1 MSKRNIIILWIVFI
15 LAIVVMPIFLFT
27 IKINAFNLYGP
38 LPSLARL
45 ENPDP
50 DLASELYSRDGVL
63 LGPYFRYNRTPAFYN
78 ELSPELVETLL
89 YTEDMRFWQHSG
101 IDLVGLLRAAYG
113 TVTFNSRGGGSTI
126 TMQLAE
132 NLYKTSTENRGS
144 FYSIPKIG
152 SLITKLKEWIISI
165 QLESQYTKEEII
177 ALFLNTIEYGGG
189 SYGIQVACSTYFN
202 KLPHEI
208 NYQEAAVL
216 VGLINAPTRWNPVI
230 NPDNA
235 LRKRTEVLYNLL
247 KFDRI
252 TRIEFDS
259 LIEMPIDLNYQVQNQ
274 NKGLATYFRTV
285 VGNDLF
291 RWANENG
298 YDLYG
303 DGLRIYTTLDSHI
316 QKYAEDALNTHM
328 KQLQQTFD
336 EHWEGENPW
345 RDEDGNEIENFLE
358 NGIKR
363 ADYYKNIVTTYGE
376 DSDSVEIMLNMKKPM
391 TVFSWEGEI
400 DTVFSSYDSL
410 AYYKKFLNAG
420 FLAMDPH
427 TGYIKAWVGGIDHKF
442 FKFDHVKYSRRQP
455 GSTFKPFV
463 YATAIADGFSP
474 CFPVVDVPISFDVVG
489 DPPTWTP
496 NNSNNKWSGETMTLR
511 QAMAGSVNSITA
523 WVMKKVSPQRVVDQA
538 KLMGIHSPLDPV
550 PSLCLGAGGDV
561 SLYEMV
567 GAYSTFVNKGTWT
580 QPIYITRIEDKNG
593 ALIEE
598 FIPQRGEALSEE
610 TAYLMLHMLMG
621 TTEAPY
627 GTARGMDWEL
637 KDKNEV
643 GAKTGTTQNASDGW
657 FLGVT
662 KDLVAGV
669 WVGGDERSIHF
680 KTWSMG
686 QGGRTAMPIWQDFML
701 NVYKDPLLD
710 YQKGPFAK
718 PLNRLSVE
726 INCDVYNNLRT
737 NELDSLMNEVEQ
749 IDEDDF
755 I

>member
-15 LAIVVMPIFLFT
+15 LAIVLIPIFLYS
-27 IKINAFNLYGP
+27 IRIDAYNLYGP

-50 DLASELYSRDGVL
+50 DLSSELYSSDGVL
-63 LGPYFRYNRTPAFYN
+63 LGKYFRYNRTPAFYN

-89 YTEDMRFWQHSG
+89 YTEDMRFWEHSG
-101 IDLVGLLRAAYG
+101 IDLQGLLRAAYG
-113 TVTFNSRGGGSTI
+113 IVTFNFRGGGSTI

-132 NLYKTSTENRGS
+132 NLYKTSTENRGAL
-144 FYSIPKIG
+144 YSIPKVG

-165 QLESQYTKEEII
+165 QLENQYTKEEII

-189 SYGIQVACSTYFN
+189 SYGIRVACSTYFN
-202 KLPHEI
+202 KLPSEI
-208 NYQEAAVL
+208 NYQEAAIL

-235 LRKRTEVLYNLL
+235 MRKRTEVLYNLL

-259 LIEMPIDLNYQVQNQ
+259 LKEIPIELNYKVQNQ
-274 NKGLATYFRTV
+274 NQGLATYFRTV
-285 VGNDLF
+285 VGNDLL

-303 DGLRIYTTLDSHI
+303 DGLRVYTTIDSRI
-316 QKYAEDALNTHM
+316 QKYAENAVKMHM
-328 KQLQQTFD
+328 DTLQMSFD
-336 EHWEGENPW
+336 EHWKGENPW
-345 RDEDGNEIENFLE
+345 RDKDGNEIENFLK
-358 NGIKR
+358 NVMKR
-363 ADYYKNIVTTYGE
+363 ADYYKNLVSTYGE
-376 DSDSVEIMLNMKKPM
+376 NSDSVEIMLKMKKPM
-391 TVFSWEGEI
+391 TVFSWNGEI

-410 AYYKKFLNAG
+410 AYYEKFLNAG
-420 FLAMDPH
+420 FMAMDPH

-442 FKFDHVKYSRRQP
+442 FKFDHVKYGRRQP

-463 YATAIADGFSP
+463 YAAAIADGFSP

-523 WVMKKVSPQRVVDQA
+523 WVMKKISPQRVVDQA
-538 KLMGIHSPLDPV
+538 KLLGIKSPLDAV
-550 PSLCLGAGGDV
+550 PALCLGAGGDV

-567 GAYSTFVNKGTWT
+567 GAYSAFVNKGTWT
-580 QPIYITRIEDKNG
+580 EPIYITKIEDKNG
-593 ALIEE
+593 SLIEE
-598 FIPQRGEALSEE
+598 FIPQRVEALSEE

-643 GAKTGTTQNASDGW
+643 GAKTGTTQDASDGW
-657 FLGVT
+657 FMGVT
-662 KDLVAGV
+662 KDLVAGA

-680 KTWSMG
+680 KNWVMG
-686 QGGRTAMPIWQDFML
+686 QGGRTAMPIWQNFML
-701 NVYKDPLLD
+701 NVYKDPILD
-710 YQKGPFAK
+710 YEKGPFPK

-726 INCDVYNNLRT
+726 IDCDVYNNLQT
-737 NELDSLMNEVEQ
+737 NGPDSLMNEVER